1 MFYISSL
8 AYSYIFLFISQFILS
23 PIHYPSG
30 PFIYIYNLWLFY
42 ACINKYKYIFI
53 DYIPPSDYKYIRI
66 YNNCISDK
74 IISLFMS
81 LILLFCR
88 GYYSIWFVFG
98 SLLFT
103 YLYSKFDLLHKQFPL
118 SIENVG
124 KKYIAPLIKTY
135 DITTRINYV
144 NRGRRNNGMGAGAG
158 VGAGVGVGGIG
169 GGGDA
174 SVEEIERLFR
184 ENEQRM
190 MNQQRNSFSG
200 SSRNSLSDSNGL
212 PADPLDDV
220 PDTAAVPNVEVSET
234 NINSLLML
242 GFTRE
247 QCITALRT
255 CNNDVDRAANL
266 LLEGN

>member
-1 MFYISSL
+1 MY
-8 AYSYIFLFISQFILS
+8 YY
-23 PIHYPSG
+23 
-30 PFIYIYNLWLFY
+30 
-42 ACINKYKYIFI
+42 FI
-53 DYIPPSDYKYIRI
+53 DYIPPSDYKYIKI
-66 YNNCISDK
+66 YNNYLSDK
-74 IISLFMS
+74 IILLFMS
-81 LILLFCR
+81 VILLFCR

-98 SLLFT
+98 SILFT
-103 YLYSKFDLLHKQFPL
+103 YLYTKFDLLHKQFPL
-118 SIENVG
+118 SVENIG

-135 DITTRINYV
+135 DITARINNV
-144 NRGRRNNGMGAGAG
+144 NRGVRRNNGIGGGIGGIGAG
-158 VGAGVGVGGIG
+158 GGIG

-190 MNQQRNSFSG
+190 INQQRNSFSG

-220 PDTAAVPNVEVSET
+220 PDTTPIPNVEVSET

-266 LLEGN
+266 LLGGN